1 MNLKNLSEEKKEKLK
16 EYIASIK
23 EIKKAIKEIIKEAEE
38 LEEAGGNRSKELTL
52 NV

>member
-1 MNLKNLSEEKKEKLK
+1 MNLKNLSEETKEQLK

-38 LEEAGGNRSKELTL
+38 LEETGGNMYGRKLKL
-52 NV
+52 